1 MSWRPKRILSLA
13 VFGKT
18 SRENEA
24 VFKENGTRSLI
35 ALMCNSFFFN
45 VARSKGK
52 REKIVKTNMTR
63 YKKFVKVPW
72 IYSSDFP
79 ILASEED
86 L

>member
-13 VFGKT
+13 VFGET

-45 VARSKGK
+45 VARSKEKRGK
-52 REKIVKTNMTR
+52 NRENEYVKMQKIRQST
-63 YKKFVKVPW
+63 
-72 IYSSDFP
+72 
-79 ILASEED
+79 LD
-86 L
+86 LLF